1 MNTIPEPDRK
11 AIRGKLS
18 KLIRQLELCTYTAR
32 GKKAGQCIV
41 CQKGYP
47 PTHPHQSIYY
57 HNKRSESDAMI
68 ESEKTGRKV
77 VPKRWS
83 ADVDVHGVWRIY
95 RIA

>member
-1 MNTIPEPDRK
+1 MKMPEQDRK

-18 KLIRQLELCTYTAR
+18 KLIRQLDVCKYNEK
-32 GKKAGQCIV
+32 GEKIGQCIV

-57 HNKRSESDAMI
+57 HNNRAEADAKKESL
-68 ESEKTGRKV
+68 ETGVEVKA
-77 VPKRWS
+77 KRWS
-83 ADVDVHGVWRIY
+83 AAVDGHGVWRIY